1 MDDNETVVCVRAESV
16 LDGSEIVCRT
26 AELET
31 VELEEGRGSV
41 LMPAGFDVGFAVW
54 ICHTPR
60 LRATAVT
67 GHLSEGSFV
76 RNGVVQIP
84 KFDAKPNPNPM
95 PVRFRQITLQTSEL
109 SHIVQVAPQFSPNC
123 S

>member
-60 LRATAVT
+60 LRAHGGYRSLVRRVICPKWCCAD
-67 GHLSEGSFV
+67 SE
-76 RNGVVQIP
+76 I
-84 KFDAKPNPNPM
+84 
-95 PVRFRQITLQTSEL
+95 
-109 SHIVQVAPQFSPNC
+109 
-123 S
+123 